1 MGSGTQ
7 AVLDHVAKVAAQL
20 RRRRLFG
27 EGEAAPEEPAD
38 PAGSAAQPV
47 EGEGG
52 AQVSDEDMR
61 GLEQLYGET
70 LK

>member
-7 AVLDHVAKVAAQL
+7 AVLDHVAKVASQL
-20 RRRRLFG
+20 RRRRLLG
-27 EGEAAPEEPAD
+27 EGEAAPEAEVPAD
-38 PAGSAAQPV
+38 PAAQPA
-47 EGEGG
+47 EG
-52 AQVSDEDMR
+52 AVSDEDMR